1 MVVMNPPL
9 RLLTAFQD
17 AQGTTPDVLVEVP
30 GRAMWLAAQ
39 PSENHRQTLT
49 VPDLEGST
57 IFDLQSAKQLR
68 TIRNR
73 PLPKWARFPARVLRS
88 LAAQP
93 TMTFPGMACV
103 VVGDEPTGPR
113 YEYSLGMAY
122 AALWY
127 QLNEMTVN
135 EPMLIELLEHV
146 QRDVLRLP

>member
-1 MVVMNPPL
+1 MINPPL

-39 PSENHRQTLT
+39 PTENHRQMLF
-49 VPDLEGST
+49 VPELGGQTS
-57 IFDLQSAKQLR
+57 FDLQSAKQMR
-68 TIRNR
+68 TVRSR
-73 PLPKWARFPARVLRS
+73 PLPKWARFPAGVLLS
-88 LAAQP
+88 LAKQP
-93 TMTFPGMACV
+93 TLNFPGMACV

-135 EPMLIELLEHV
+135 EPMLVELLEHV
-146 QRDVLRLP
+146 QRDILRLP

>member
-1 MVVMNPPL
+1 MMNPPL
-9 RLLTAFQD
+9 RLLTAYQN
-17 AQGTTPDVLVEVP
+17 AHGTTPDVLVEVP

-39 PSENHRQTLT
+39 PAESHRQMLT
-49 VPDLEGST
+49 VPDLGGQAT
-57 IFDLQSAKQLR
+57 FDLQSAKQMR
-68 TIRNR
+68 TVRSR
-73 PLPKWARFPARVLRS
+73 PLPKWARIPAGVLLS
-88 LAAQP
+88 LVTQP
-93 TMTFPGMACV
+93 TMMFPGMACV

-146 QRDVLRLP
+146 QRDVLRMP